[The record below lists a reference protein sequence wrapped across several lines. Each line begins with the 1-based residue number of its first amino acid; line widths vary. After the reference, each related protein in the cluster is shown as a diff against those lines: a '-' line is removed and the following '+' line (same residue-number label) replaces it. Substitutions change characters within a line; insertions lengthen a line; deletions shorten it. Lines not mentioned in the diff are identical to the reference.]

1 MSYSASDDGPLRL
14 CASSEFAT
22 NLSIKFECGMHLV
35 PVSTSSVGCYNFK
48 EALYLGVSVHLHSYR
63 LRNFRRLKDAH
74 IELADDISIFV
85 GSNNSGKTS
94 ATQAIHSFIAGGR
107 DRFSLYDFSSSC
119 WKVLDDAGEINLADP
134 IPEGFSL
141 PSMDLDLWFEV
152 AASDLYLVIPL
163 LPSTAWEGTKVG
175 IRVSLTARSSIDVIR
190 NYQEAKAKGA
200 EQIAGLS
207 LEAQYVPWP
216 RSMTDYLQRE
226 LKSEYEL
233 RYFILDHTQ
242 FDESF
247 REIGGYAPDELGGE
261 PGGGAI
267 LKSLI
272 QIDNLGAQRHLAD
285 PNPEAGGRSEDLSK
299 CLSRFYKR
307 NLNQRQDDHTALK
320 ALFDSERALN
330 IHLDEVFKPMLYR
343 LAKLGYPGISNPQL
357 KIMSA
362 LDPAHVMSQDARVH
376 YKLGDDDSAATLPDS
391 YNGLGFKN
399 LIYMV
404 VEILDAQARWASME
418 SRPPLHLIFVEEPE
432 AHLHAQLQQVFI
444 RNVLELMKVEGD
456 DQSIFSSQMVI
467 TTHSPHIL
475 YERGFKPIRYF
486 RRKKVG
492 AEQVTEVLNL
502 SAFYQAQPD
511 DRDFLERYLKL
522 THCDLFFSDAAIL
535 VEGNVERLLLPI
547 MIRKVAKTLRSACLC
562 ILEVGGAFGH
572 RFQSLIEFLGL
583 TALIIT
589 DIDSVALVAA
599 DAAAD
604 DEEVE
609 EFEVLAEAD
618 EDAEAEVAV
627 QAQNGGLEVDANP
640 IGGVPKKKYGKAC
653 LPSEPGA
660 ATSNQTLIKWLPGKL
675 SIEDLSVASEAEK
688 THELE
693 DGARVRVAYQTKRA
707 VTWNGATETLCGRTL
722 EEDFGLE
729 NPEWSQA
736 VARKLL
742 GLIVKGGVV
751 DPNALAK
758 GLHDKV
764 SRKNFDKTKFALA
777 VLTEDEDAWHVPTYI
792 RDGLV
797 WLKDEVRIELEPI
810 LADATSIDPEVVL
823 EEEA

>member
-1 MSYSASDDGPLRL
+1 M
-14 CASSEFAT
+14 
-22 NLSIKFECGMHLV
+22 
-35 PVSTSSVGCYNFK
+35 
-48 EALYLGVSVHLHSYR
+48 HLHSYR
-63 LRNFRRLKDAH
+63 LRNFRRLKDTH

-94 ATQAIHSFIAGGR
+94 ATQAIHAFIAGGK

-119 WKVLDDAGEINLADP
+119 WKTFEEAGNINLANP

-141 PSMDLDLWFEV
+141 PSIELDLWFEV

-175 IRVSLTARSSIDVIR
+175 IRVSLAARNPVNLIQ

-200 EQIAGLS
+200 EQAAGLPAES
-207 LEAQYVPWP
+207 KYVPWP
-216 RSMTDYLQRE
+216 RSMTEYLQRE
-226 LKSEYEL
+226 LRREYDL
-233 RYFILDHTQ
+233 RYFILDRTQ
-242 FDESF
+242 FDENF
-247 REIGGYAPDELGGE
+247 REIDDYVPDELGGE
-261 PGGGAI
+261 PGGGTI

-272 QIDNLGAQRHLAD
+272 HIDNLGAQRHLAD

-299 CLSRFYKR
+299 RLSRFYKR

-320 ALFDSERALN
+320 ALFDSEQALN
-330 IHLDEVFKPMLYR
+330 DHLDGVFKPMLDR
-343 LAKLGYPGISNPQL
+343 LAKLGYPGINNPQL

-376 YKLGDDDSAATLPDS
+376 YQIGEGEDIATLPDS

-404 VEILDAQARWASME
+404 VEILDAQARWATMDN
-418 SRPPLHLIFVEEPE
+418 RPPLHLIFVEEPE

-444 RNVLELMKVEGD
+444 RNVLELLNIED
-456 DQSIFSSQMVI
+456 DDGSIFGSQMVI

-492 AEQVTEVLNL
+492 KEQLTEVLNL
-502 SAFYQAQPD
+502 SAFYQAQPR

-522 THCDLFFSDAAIL
+522 THCDLFFADAAIL
-535 VEGNVERLLLPI
+535 VEGNVERLLLPV

-583 TALIIT
+583 TTLIIT
-589 DIDSVALVAA
+589 DIDSVALVVPAA
-599 DAAAD
+599 GDAD
-604 DEEVE
+604 DAEEVE
-609 EFEVLAEAD
+609 EFEVPADVEGNVAGDAQDEGQDPTGEQLAPA
-618 EDAEAEVAV
+618 
-627 QAQNGGLEVDANP
+627 
-640 IGGVPKKKYGKAC
+640 PKKKYGKAC
-653 LPSEPGA
+653 LPTEQDA

-675 SIEDLSVASEAEK
+675 TIEDLRNASDADK

-693 DGARVRVAYQTKRA
+693 DDAKVRVAFQTERA
-707 VTWNGATETLCGRTL
+707 VTWNGTTEALCGRTL

-736 VARKLL
+736 EERKHL
-742 GLIVKGGVV
+742 GLVVKGEAA
-751 DPNALAK
+751 DPVALAK
-758 GLHDKV
+758 GLHQRV
-764 SRKNFDKTKFALA
+764 SRKSFDKTKFALA
-777 VLTEDEDAWHVPTYI
+777 VLTEDEGAWEVPAYI

-797 WLKDEVRIELEPI
+797 WLKGEVRIELETVLP
-810 LADATSIDPEVVL
+810 DAVPAAEVGVIGG
-823 EEEA
+823 EHE

>member
-1 MSYSASDDGPLRL
+1 M
-14 CASSEFAT
+14 
-22 NLSIKFECGMHLV
+22 
-35 PVSTSSVGCYNFK
+35 
-48 EALYLGVSVHLHSYR
+48 HLHSYR

-94 ATQAIHSFIAGGR
+94 ATQAIHAFVMGGK

-119 WKVLDDAGEINLADP
+119 WKTFDEVGNINLADQ
-134 IPEGFSL
+134 IPEELLL
-141 PSMDLDLWFEV
+141 PSIDLDLWFEV
-152 AASDLYLVIPL
+152 AVSDLYLVIPL
-163 LPSTAWEGTKVG
+163 LPSTAWEGSKVG
-175 IRVSLTARSSIDVIR
+175 MRVSLVARNPINLIK
-190 NYQEAKAKGA
+190 NYQEAKAKGT
-200 EQIAGLS
+200 EQAVGLPPES
-207 LEAQYVPWP
+207 QYVPWP

-233 RYFILDHTQ
+233 RYFILDSTQ
-242 FDESF
+242 FDEKF
-247 REIGGYAPDELGGE
+247 REIGDYVPDELGGE
-261 PGGGAI
+261 PGGGTI

-272 QIDNLGAQRHLAD
+272 HIDNLGAQRHLAD
-285 PNPEAGGRSEDLSK
+285 PNPDAGGRSEDLSK
-299 CLSRFYKR
+299 RLSRFYKR
-307 NLNQRQDDHTALK
+307 NLNQRKDDHTALK
-320 ALFDSERALN
+320 ALFESEQALN
-330 IHLDEVFKPMLYR
+330 DHLDGVFKPMLDR
-343 LAKLGYPGISNPQL
+343 LAKLGYPGIDNPRL

-376 YKLGDDDSAATLPDS
+376 YQLGDGEDTATLPDS

-404 VEILDAQARWASME
+404 VEILDAQARWATMDD
-418 SRPPLHLIFVEEPE
+418 RPPLHLIFVEEPE

-444 RNVLELMKVEGD
+444 RNVLELLTIEGD
-456 DQSIFSSQMVI
+456 DGSIFGSQMVI

-486 RRKKVG
+486 RRKKEG
-492 AEQVTEVLNL
+492 KGQLTEVLNL

-535 VEGNVERLLLPI
+535 VEGNVERLLLPV

-583 TALIIT
+583 TTLIIT
-589 DIDSVALVAA
+589 DIDSVALVPL
-599 DAAAD
+599 AAD
-604 DEEVE
+604 DAVDDDEVE
-609 EFEVLAEAD
+609 EFEVPADAD
-618 EDAEAEVAV
+618 ESVAL
-627 QAQNGGLEVDANP
+627 QAQDNGPDQVGDPVALA
-640 IGGVPKKKYGKAC
+640 PKMKYGKAC
-653 LPSEPGA
+653 LPNEPDA

-675 SIEDLSVASEAEK
+675 TINDLHKASEEDK
-688 THELE
+688 THNLE
-693 DGARVRVAYQTKRA
+693 DGAKVRVAYQTERA
-707 VTWNGATETLCGRTL
+707 VTWNGATQTLCGRTL

-736 VARKLL
+736 AERKPL
-742 GLIVKGGVV
+742 GLIVKGGAA
-751 DPNALAK
+751 DPSALAK
-758 GLHDKV
+758 GLHQKV
-764 SRKNFDKTKFALA
+764 SRKSFDKTKFALA
-777 VLTEDEDAWHVPTYI
+777 VLTEDEDIWHVPTYI

-797 WLKDEVRIELEPI
+797 WLKDEVRIELETVLSDAVPI
-810 LADATSIDPEVVL
+810 AEDVAIENKH
-823 EEEA
+823 E

>member
-1 MSYSASDDGPLRL
+1 M
-14 CASSEFAT
+14 
-22 NLSIKFECGMHLV
+22 
-35 PVSTSSVGCYNFK
+35 
-48 EALYLGVSVHLHSYR
+48 HLHSYR

-94 ATQAIHSFIAGGR
+94 ATQAIHTFVTGGR

-119 WKVLDDAGEINLADP
+119 WKAFDEAGGINLAEP
-134 IPEGFSL
+134 IPDGLSL
-141 PSMDLDLWFEV
+141 PSIELDLWFEV
-152 AASDLYLVIPL
+152 AAPDLYLVIPL

-175 IRVSLTARSSIDVIR
+175 IRVSLTARNPINLIQ
-190 NYQEAKAKGA
+190 NYQDAKAKGTEQAA
-200 EQIAGLS
+200 ELPPGS
-207 LEAQYVPWP
+207 QYVPWP

-226 LKSEYEL
+226 LKNEYEL
-233 RYFILDHTQ
+233 RYFILDRTQ
-242 FDESF
+242 FDENF
-247 REIGGYAPDELGGE
+247 REIGDYVPEELGGE
-261 PGGGAI
+261 PGGGTI

-272 QIDNLGAQRHLAD
+272 HIDSLGAQRHQAD

-299 CLSRFYKR
+299 RLSRFYKR
-307 NLNQRQDDHTALK
+307 NLDQRQDDHIALK
-320 ALFDSERALN
+320 ALFESEQALN
-330 IHLDEVFKPMLYR
+330 IHLDGVFKPMLDR
-343 LAKLGYPGISNPQL
+343 LAKLGYPGINNPRL

-376 YKLGDDDSAATLPDS
+376 YQIGDGDDIATLPDS

-404 VEILDAQARWASME
+404 VEILDAQARWVSMDN
-418 SRPPLHLIFVEEPE
+418 RPPLHLIFVEEPE

-444 RNVLELMKVEGD
+444 RNVLELLNIEGD
-456 DQSIFSSQMVI
+456 DGSIFGSQMVI

-486 RRKKVG
+486 RRKKAG
-492 AEQVTEVLNL
+492 NEQLTEVLNL
-502 SAFYQAQPD
+502 SAFYQAQPN

-535 VEGNVERLLLPI
+535 VEGNVERLLLPV
-547 MIRKVAKTLRSACLC
+547 MIRKAAKTLRSACLC

-583 TALIIT
+583 TTLIVT
-589 DIDSVALVAA
+589 DIDSVALVAPEA
-599 DAAAD
+599 GDAVD

-609 EFEVLAEAD
+609 EFEVPAD
-618 EDAEAEVAV
+618 EEEGIAV
-627 QAQNGGLEVDANP
+627 QSQDDGQNPVGEPVAAPL
-640 IGGVPKKKYGKAC
+640 KKKYGKAC
-653 LPSEPGA
+653 LPNAPGA

-675 SIEDLSVASEAEK
+675 TIEDLRNASEADK

-693 DGARVRVAYQTKRA
+693 DGAKVRVAYQTERA
-707 VTWNGATETLCGRTL
+707 VTWNGSTENLCGRTL

-736 VARKLL
+736 AARKPL
-742 GLIVKGGVV
+742 GLFVKGGAA
-751 DPNALAK
+751 DPSSLAK
-758 GLHDKV
+758 GLHQKV

-777 VLTEDEDAWHVPTYI
+777 VLTEKEDAWHVPAYI

-797 WLKDEVRIELEPI
+797 WLKDEIRIELE
-810 LADATSIDPEVVL
+810 TVL
-823 EEEA
+823 PDVIPNAEAGAIGAEHE

>member
-1 MSYSASDDGPLRL
+1 M
-14 CASSEFAT
+14 
-22 NLSIKFECGMHLV
+22 
-35 PVSTSSVGCYNFK
+35 
-48 EALYLGVSVHLHSYR
+48 HLHSYR
-63 LRNFRRLKDAH
+63 LKNFRRLKDAH

-94 ATQAIHSFIAGGR
+94 ATQAIHAFVSGGR
-107 DRFSLYDFSSSC
+107 DRFSLYDFSSAC
-119 WKVLDDAGEINLADP
+119 WKAFDEAGGINLAEP
-134 IPEGFSL
+134 IPDSFSL
-141 PSMDLDLWFEV
+141 PSIELDLWFEV
-152 AASDLYLVIPL
+152 AAPDLYLVIPL

-175 IRVSLTARSSIDVIR
+175 IRVSLTARNPINLIQ
-190 NYQEAKAKGA
+190 NYQEAKTKGTEQAAKLQPG
-200 EQIAGLS
+200 S
-207 LEAQYVPWP
+207 QYVPWP

-226 LKSEYEL
+226 LKGEYEL
-233 RYFILDHTQ
+233 RYFILDRTQ
-242 FDESF
+242 FDENF
-247 REIGGYAPDELGGE
+247 REIGSYVPEELGGE
-261 PGGGAI
+261 PGGGTI

-272 QIDNLGAQRHLAD
+272 HIDSLGAQRHLAD

-299 CLSRFYKR
+299 RLSRFYKR
-307 NLNQRQDDHTALK
+307 NLDQRQDDHTALE
-320 ALFDSERALN
+320 ALFESEQALN
-330 IHLDEVFKPMLYR
+330 SHLDGVFKPMLDR
-343 LAKLGYPGISNPQL
+343 LAKLGYPGISNPRL

-376 YKLGDDDSAATLPDS
+376 YQIGDGEDIVTLPDS

-404 VEILDAQARWASME
+404 VEILDAQARWLSMDN
-418 SRPPLHLIFVEEPE
+418 RPPLHLIFVEEPE

-444 RNVLELMKVEGD
+444 RNVLELLNIEGD
-456 DQSIFSSQMVI
+456 DGSIFSSQMVI

-492 AEQVTEVLNL
+492 NEQLTEVLNL
-502 SAFYQAQPD
+502 SAFYEAQPG

-583 TALIIT
+583 TTLIVT
-589 DIDSVALVAA
+589 DIDSVALVPPEA
-599 DAAAD
+599 DDPVD

-609 EFEVLAEAD
+609 EFEVPAD
-618 EDAEAEVAV
+618 EGEGTALQAQDDGQDPVGEPVAV
-627 QAQNGGLEVDANP
+627 LL
-640 IGGVPKKKYGKAC
+640 KKKYGKAC
-653 LPSEPGA
+653 LPNEPGA

-675 SIEDLSVASEAEK
+675 TIEDLRNASEADK

-693 DGARVRVAYQTKRA
+693 DGAKVRVAYQTERA
-707 VTWNGATETLCGRTL
+707 VTWNGSTQNLCGRTL

-736 VARKLL
+736 SARKPL
-742 GLIVKGGVV
+742 GLIVKGGAA
-751 DPNALAK
+751 DPIALAK
-758 GLHDKV
+758 GLHQKV
-764 SRKNFDKTKFALA
+764 SRKNFDKTKFALG
-777 VLTEDEDAWHVPTYI
+777 VLTENEDAWHVPAYI

-797 WLKDEVRIELEPI
+797 WLKDEVRIELE
-810 LADATSIDPEVVL
+810 TVL
-823 EEEA
+823 PDVAPNTEAIAIGAEHE

>member
-1 MSYSASDDGPLRL
+1 
-14 CASSEFAT
+14 
-22 NLSIKFECGMHLV
+22 MHI
-35 PVSTSSVGCYNFK
+35 
-48 EALYLGVSVHLHSYR
+48 HSYR
-63 LRNFRRLKDAH
+63 LRNYRRLKEAH

-94 ATQAIHSFIAGGR
+94 ATQAIYSFITGGR

-119 WKVLDDAGEINLADP
+119 WKALDEAGNINLADT
-134 IPEGFSL
+134 IPENFSL
-141 PSMDLDLWFEV
+141 PSIDFDLWFEV
-152 AASDLYLVIPL
+152 AAPDLYLVIPL

-175 IRVSLTARSSIDVIR
+175 IRVSLTARNHINLIQ
-190 NYQEAKAKGA
+190 NYQEARAKGA
-200 EQIAGLS
+200 EKATDLPPGS
-207 LEAQYVPWP
+207 QYVPWP
-216 RSMTDYLQRE
+216 RSLTDYLQRE

-233 RYFILDHTQ
+233 RYFILDRTQ
-242 FDESF
+242 FDENF
-247 REIGGYAPDELGGE
+247 CEIDDYVPDELGGE
-261 PGGGAI
+261 PGGGTI

-272 QIDNLGAQRHLAD
+272 HIDNLGAQRHLAD
-285 PNPEAGGRSEDLSK
+285 PNPEAKGRSEDLSK
-299 CLSRFYKR
+299 RLSRFYKR

-320 ALFDSERALN
+320 ALFDSEQALN
-330 IHLDEVFKPMLYR
+330 IHLDGVFKPMLER
-343 LAKLGYPGISNPQL
+343 LAKLGYPGINNPRL

-376 YKLGDDDSAATLPDS
+376 YQLGEGDDSATLPDS

-404 VEILDAQARWASME
+404 VEILDAQELWAKMDN
-418 SRPPLHLIFVEEPE
+418 RPPLHLIFVEEPE

-444 RNVLELMKVEGD
+444 RNVLELLTIENDNG
-456 DQSIFSSQMVI
+456 SIFSSQMVI

-492 AEQVTEVLNL
+492 EEQLTEVLNL
-502 SAFYQAQPD
+502 SAFYEAQLD

-547 MIRKVAKTLRSACLC
+547 MIQKVAKTLRSACLC

-583 TALIIT
+583 TTLIIT
-589 DIDSVALVAA
+589 DIDSVALMAPAVG
-599 DAAAD
+599 DVVD
-604 DEEVE
+604 DDEVE
-609 EFEVLAEAD
+609 EFEVPA
-618 EDAEAEVAV
+618 DAEKDVAV
-627 QAQNGGLEVDANP
+627 QVQNDGQDPVGEPA
-640 IGGVPKKKYGKAC
+640 VPALKKKYGKAC

-675 SIEDLSVASEAEK
+675 TIDELRAASETNK

-693 DGARVRVAYQTKRA
+693 DGAKVRVAYQTERA
-707 VTWNGATETLCGRTL
+707 VTWKGTTETLCGRTL

-729 NPEWSQA
+729 NPEWSQSA
-736 VARKLL
+736 ERKEL
-742 GLIVKGGVV
+742 GLVLKSGAI
-751 DPNALAK
+751 DPKALAK
-758 GLHDKV
+758 GLHEKV
-764 SRKNFDKTKFALA
+764 SKKSFDKTKFALA
-777 VLTEDEDAWHVPTYI
+777 VLTEDEDAWHVPAYI

-797 WLKDEVRIELEPI
+797 WLKDEVRLELEPI
-810 LADATSIDPEVVL
+810 PTDAALIAEEVEL
-823 EEEA
+823 GGEHE

>member
-1 MSYSASDDGPLRL
+1 M
-14 CASSEFAT
+14 
-22 NLSIKFECGMHLV
+22 
-35 PVSTSSVGCYNFK
+35 
-48 EALYLGVSVHLHSYR
+48 HLHSYR

-74 IELADDISIFV
+74 IELAEDISIFV

-94 ATQAIHSFIAGGR
+94 ATQAIHSFITGGR

-119 WKVLDDAGEINLADP
+119 WKVLDDAGNINLADP

-141 PSMDLDLWFEV
+141 PSIDLDLWFEV
-152 AASDLYLVIPL
+152 AAPDLYLVIPL

-175 IRVSLTARSSIDVIR
+175 IRVSLTARNALNLIQ
-190 NYQEAKAKGA
+190 NYQVAQAKGA
-200 EQIAGLS
+200 EQVAELPPRS
-207 LEAQYVPWP
+207 QYIPWP

-226 LKSEYEL
+226 IRSEYEL
-233 RYFILDHTQ
+233 RYFILDRTR
-242 FDESF
+242 FDEHLS
-247 REIGGYAPDELGGE
+247 EIGDYIPDELGGE

-272 QIDNLGAQRHLAD
+272 HIDNLGAQRHLAD

-299 CLSRFYKR
+299 RLSRFYKR

-320 ALFDSERALN
+320 ALFDSEQALN
-330 IHLDEVFKPMLYR
+330 VHLDGVFKPTLDR
-343 LAKLGYPGISNPQL
+343 LAKLGYPGINNPRL

-376 YKLGDDDSAATLPDS
+376 YQIGDGDDSATLPDS

-404 VEILDAQARWASME
+404 VEILDAQARWATME
-418 SRPPLHLIFVEEPE
+418 NRPPLHLIFVEEPE

-444 RNVLELMKVEGD
+444 RNVLELLSIEGD
-456 DQSIFSSQMVI
+456 EGSIFGSQMVI

-475 YERGFKPIRYF
+475 YERGFRPIRYF
-486 RRKKVG
+486 RRTKVG
-492 AEQVTEVLNL
+492 TEQLTEVLNL

-583 TALIIT
+583 TTLIIT
-589 DIDSVALVAA
+589 DIDSVALVAL
-599 DAAAD
+599 AAVD
-604 DEEVE
+604 DEETE
-609 EFEVLAEAD
+609 EFEVPV
-618 EDAEAEVAV
+618 EAEEPVAA
-627 QAQNGGLEVDANP
+627 QAQDNAAQEPAAWPV
-640 IGGVPKKKYGKAC
+640 VPATQKKYGKAC
-653 LPSEPGA
+653 LPNEPEA

-675 SIEDLSVASEAEK
+675 TIEDLRAASEVDK
-688 THELE
+688 IHEL
-693 DGARVRVAYQTKRA
+693 DGDAKVRVAYQTERA
-707 VTWNGATETLCGRTL
+707 VTWNGSTQILCGRTL

-736 VARKLL
+736 SARKPL
-742 GLIVKGGVV
+742 GLIVKGGPA
-751 DPNALAK
+751 DPKALAR
-758 GLHDKV
+758 GLHERV
-764 SRKNFDKTKFALA
+764 SRRSFDKTKFALA
-777 VLTEDEDAWHVPTYI
+777 VLTEDENAWHVPAYI

-797 WLKDEVRIELEPI
+797 WLKDEVRIELEAVLP
-810 LADATSIDPEVVL
+810 DAVL
-823 EEEA
+823 VIEDIEIGDEHE

>member
-1 MSYSASDDGPLRL
+1 M
-14 CASSEFAT
+14 
-22 NLSIKFECGMHLV
+22 
-35 PVSTSSVGCYNFK
+35 
-48 EALYLGVSVHLHSYR
+48 HLHSYR

-94 ATQAIHSFIAGGR
+94 ATQAIYSFITGGR

-119 WKVLDDAGEINLADP
+119 WKALDKAGNINLADP
-134 IPEGFSL
+134 IPESFSL
-141 PSMDLDLWFEV
+141 PSIDLDLWFEV
-152 AASDLYLVIPL
+152 AAPDLYLVIPL

-175 IRVSLTARSSIDVIR
+175 IRVSLTARNPINLIQ
-190 NYQEAKAKGA
+190 NYQEATAKGA
-200 EQIAGLS
+200 EQAKKLQPNS
-207 LEAQYVPWP
+207 QYIPWP
-216 RSMTDYLQRE
+216 RSMKDYLHRE

-233 RYFILDHTQ
+233 RYFILDRTQ

-247 REIGGYAPDELGGE
+247 CEIGDYVPDELGGE
-261 PGGGAI
+261 PGGGTI

-272 QIDNLGAQRHLAD
+272 HIDNLGAQRHLAD

-299 CLSRFYKR
+299 RLSRFYKR
-307 NLNQRQDDHTALK
+307 NLNQRQDDHEALR
-320 ALFDSERALN
+320 ALFDSEQAMN
-330 IHLDEVFKPMLYR
+330 IHLDGVFKPMLER
-343 LAKLGYPGISNPQL
+343 LAKLGYPGINNPQL

-376 YKLGDDDSAATLPDS
+376 YQIGDGDDSSTLPDS

-404 VEILDAQARWASME
+404 VEILDAQERWAKMDN
-418 SRPPLHLIFVEEPE
+418 RPPLHLIFVEEPE

-444 RNVLELMKVEGD
+444 RNVLELLNIENDNG
-456 DQSIFSSQMVI
+456 SIFSSQMVI

-486 RRKKVG
+486 RRKKIG
-492 AEQVTEVLNL
+492 EEQLTEVLNL
-502 SAFYQAQPD
+502 SAFYEAQPD

-547 MIRKVAKTLRSACLC
+547 MIQKVAKPLRSACLC

-583 TALIIT
+583 TTLIIT
-589 DIDSVALVAA
+589 DIDSVALMAPAVV
-599 DAAAD
+599 DAVD
-604 DEEVE
+604 DDEVE
-609 EFEVLAEAD
+609 EFEVPA
-618 EDAEAEVAV
+618 DAERDVAV
-627 QAQNGGLEVDANP
+627 QVQNDGQDPVGEPAAPAL
-640 IGGVPKKKYGKAC
+640 KKKYGKAC

-675 SIEDLSVASEAEK
+675 TIDELRAASETNK
-688 THELE
+688 THDLE
-693 DGARVRVAYQTKRA
+693 DGAKVRVAYQTERA
-707 VTWNGATETLCGRTL
+707 VTWKGTTETLCGRTL

-729 NPEWSQA
+729 NPEWSQSA
-736 VARKLL
+736 ERKEL
-742 GLIVKGGVV
+742 GLVLKSGAV
-751 DPNALAK
+751 DPKALAK
-758 GLHDKV
+758 GLHEKV
-764 SRKNFDKTKFALA
+764 SKKSFDKTKFALA

-797 WLKDEVRIELEPI
+797 WLKDEVRIELEPV
-810 LADATSIDPEVVL
+810 LPADALIAEEVVL
-823 EEEA
+823 GGEHE

>member
-1 MSYSASDDGPLRL
+1 MYEWLLSATACGQLWQDKN
-14 CASSEFAT
+14 ASS
-22 NLSIKFECGMHLV
+22 SISEYSLLEVKITAEGF
-35 PVSTSSVGCYNFK
+35 
-48 EALYLGVSVHLHSYR
+48 VHLHSYR

-94 ATQAIHSFIAGGR
+94 ATQAIHAFVTGGK

-119 WKVLDDAGEINLADP
+119 WKAFDEAGDISLAEPVPDD
-134 IPEGFSL
+134 FSL
-141 PSMDLDLWFEV
+141 PSIELDLWFEV

-175 IRVSLTARSSIDVIR
+175 MRVSLTARNPINLIQ

-200 EQIAGLS
+200 EQTAELPS
-207 LEAQYVPWP
+207 ESQYVPWP
-216 RSMTDYLQRE
+216 RSLTNYLQRE

-242 FDESF
+242 FDENF
-247 REIGGYAPDELGGE
+247 RENGDYVPEELGGE
-261 PGGGAI
+261 PGGGTI

-272 QIDNLGAQRHLAD
+272 HIDSLGAQRHLAD

-299 CLSRFYKR
+299 RLSRFYKR

-320 ALFDSERALN
+320 ALFDSEQALN
-330 IHLDEVFKPMLYR
+330 IHLDGVFKPMLDR
-343 LAKLGYPGISNPQL
+343 LAKLGYPGINNPRL
-357 KIMSA
+357 KIISA

-376 YKLGDDDSAATLPDS
+376 YQIGDGEDIATLPDS

-404 VEILDAQARWASME
+404 VEILDAQARWVTMDN
-418 SRPPLHLIFVEEPE
+418 RPPLHLIFVEEPE

-444 RNVLELMKVEGD
+444 RNVLELLNIEGD
-456 DQSIFSSQMVI
+456 DGSIFGSQMVI

-486 RRKKVG
+486 RRRKVG
-492 AEQVTEVLNL
+492 NEQLTQVLNL
-502 SAFYQAQPD
+502 SAFYQSQPD

-547 MIRKVAKTLRSACLC
+547 MIRKVAITLRSACLC

-583 TALIIT
+583 TTLIIT
-589 DIDSVALVAA
+589 DIDSVALMA
-599 DAAAD
+599 DDTED

-609 EFEVLAEAD
+609 EFEVLAD
-618 EDAEAEVAV
+618 EEEVIAA
-627 QAQNGGLEVDANP
+627 QAQDDGDNP
-640 IGGVPKKKYGKAC
+640 AGEPVAPSPKKKYGKAC
-653 LPSEPGA
+653 LPSESGA
-660 ATSNQTLIKWLPGKL
+660 ATSNQTLIKWLPGKQT
-675 SIEDLSVASEAEK
+675 IEDLRNASETDK
-688 THELE
+688 TYELE
-693 DGARVRVAYQTKRA
+693 DGAKVRVAYQTERA
-707 VTWNGATETLCGRTL
+707 VTWNGSTENLCGRTL

-736 VARKLL
+736 AARKPI
-742 GLIVKGGVV
+742 GLFVKGGAI
-751 DPNALAK
+751 DPKALAK
-758 GLHDKV
+758 GLNQKI
-764 SRKNFDKTKFALA
+764 SRKSFDKTKFALG
-777 VLTEDEDAWHVPTYI
+777 VLTENEDAWHVPAYI

-797 WLKDEVRIELEPI
+797 WLKDEVRIELETA
-810 LADATSIDPEVVL
+810 LADAVNIV
-823 EEEA
+823 EAGATGAAHE

>member
-1 MSYSASDDGPLRL
+1 M
-14 CASSEFAT
+14 
-22 NLSIKFECGMHLV
+22 
-35 PVSTSSVGCYNFK
+35 
-48 EALYLGVSVHLHSYR
+48 HLHSYR
-63 LRNFRRLKDAH
+63 LKNFRRLKDAH

-94 ATQAIHSFIAGGR
+94 ATQAIHAFVTGGK

-119 WKVLDDAGEINLADP
+119 WKTFDEAGSINLAEP
-134 IPEGFSL
+134 VPEGFSL
-141 PSMDLDLWFEV
+141 PSIDLDLWFEV
-152 AASDLYLVIPL
+152 AAPDLYLVIPL
-163 LPSTAWEGTKVG
+163 LPSAAWEGTKVG
-175 IRVSLTARSSIDVIR
+175 IRVSLAARSPLNLIQ
-190 NYQEAKAKGA
+190 NYQEAKAKGTEQAA
-200 EQIAGLS
+200 ELPPGS
-207 LEAQYVPWP
+207 QYVPWP

-233 RYFILDHTQ
+233 RYFILDHTK
-242 FDESF
+242 FDENF
-247 REIGGYAPDELGGE
+247 REIRDYIPEELGGE

-272 QIDNLGAQRHLAD
+272 HIDNLGAQRHLAD

-299 CLSRFYKR
+299 RLSRFYKR
-307 NLNQRQDDHTALK
+307 NLNQRQDDHAALR
-320 ALFDSERALN
+320 ALFESEQALN
-330 IHLDEVFKPMLYR
+330 IHLDGVFKPTLDR
-343 LAKLGYPGISNPQL
+343 LAKLGYPGINNPRL

-376 YKLGDDDSAATLPDS
+376 YQIGDGEDTATLPDS

-404 VEILDAQARWASME
+404 VEILDAQARWVTMDN
-418 SRPPLHLIFVEEPE
+418 RPPLHLIFVEEPE

-444 RNVLELMKVEGD
+444 RNVLELLNIEGD
-456 DQSIFSSQMVI
+456 DESIFGSQMVI

-492 AEQVTEVLNL
+492 KEQLTEVLNL

-535 VEGNVERLLLPI
+535 VEGNVERLLLPV

-583 TALIIT
+583 TTLIIT
-589 DIDSVALVAA
+589 DIDSVALVAP
-599 DAAAD
+599 AAGAAID

-609 EFEVLAEAD
+609 EFEVPAD
-618 EDAEAEVAV
+618 GEDDVAMQV
-627 QAQNGGLEVDANP
+627 QDDGQHPAGEPAAP
-640 IGGVPKKKYGKAC
+640 PPKRKYGKAC
-653 LPSEPGA
+653 LPNEPGA

-675 SIEDLSVASEAEK
+675 TIEDLRNASEADK

-693 DGARVRVAYQTKRA
+693 DDAKVRVAYQTERLI
-707 VTWNGATETLCGRTL
+707 TWNGSTETLCGRTL

-736 VARKLL
+736 EERNPL
-742 GLIVKGGVV
+742 GLIVKGGAT
-751 DPNALAK
+751 DPSALAK
-758 GLHDKV
+758 GLHERV

-777 VLTEDEDAWHVPTYI
+777 VLTENEDAWHVPAYI

-797 WLKDEVRIELEPI
+797 WLKDEVRIELETVMP
-810 LADATSIDPEVVL
+810 DAVPMA
-823 EEEA
+823 EAGAIGAEHE

>member
-1 MSYSASDDGPLRL
+1 M
-14 CASSEFAT
+14 
-22 NLSIKFECGMHLV
+22 
-35 PVSTSSVGCYNFK
+35 
-48 EALYLGVSVHLHSYR
+48 HLHSYR

-94 ATQAIHSFIAGGR
+94 ATQAIHSFIVGGK
-107 DRFSLYDFSSSC
+107 DRFSLYDFNSSC
-119 WKVLDDAGEINLADP
+119 WKALDEAGNINLTAP
-134 IPEGFSL
+134 IPEGFAL
-141 PSMDLDLWFEV
+141 PSIDLDLWFEV
-152 AASDLYLVIPL
+152 AAPDLYLVIPL
-163 LPSTAWEGTKVG
+163 LPSTAWEDTKVG
-175 IRVSLTARSSIDVIR
+175 IRVSLTPRNAIDLIR
-190 NYQEAKAKGA
+190 NYQEAKAKGTEQTA
-200 EQIAGLS
+200 ELPPGS
-207 LEAQYVPWP
+207 QYVPWP

-233 RYFILDHTQ
+233 RYFILDRTQ
-242 FDESF
+242 FDGNF
-247 REIGGYAPDELGGE
+247 CEIGNYVPDELGGD
-261 PGGGAI
+261 PGGGTI

-272 QIDNLGAQRHLAD
+272 HIDNLGAQRHLAD
-285 PNPEAGGRSEDLSK
+285 PNPESGSRSEDLSK
-299 CLSRFYKR
+299 RLSRFYKR
-307 NLNQRQDDHTALK
+307 NLNQRQDDHSALK
-320 ALFDSERALN
+320 ALFDSEQALN
-330 IHLDEVFKPMLYR
+330 IHLDGVFKPTLDR
-343 LAKLGYPGISNPQL
+343 LAKLGYPGINNPRL

-376 YKLGDDDSAATLPDS
+376 YQIGDNDDTATLPDS

-404 VEILDAQARWASME
+404 VEILDAQARWVTMDN
-418 SRPPLHLIFVEEPE
+418 RPPLHLIFVEEPE

-444 RNVLELMKVEGD
+444 RNVLELLNIEGD
-456 DQSIFSSQMVI
+456 DGSIFASQMVI

-492 AEQVTEVLNL
+492 GEQLTEVLNL
-502 SAFYQAQPD
+502 SAFYQAQPE

-535 VEGNVERLLLPI
+535 VEGNVERLLLPV

-583 TALIIT
+583 TTLIIT
-589 DIDSVALVAA
+589 DIDSVSLAA
-599 DAAAD
+599 GDVVD

-609 EFEVLAEAD
+609 EFEVPANMEDVAFLAHD
-618 EDAEAEVAV
+618 EEQGPVREPVV
-627 QAQNGGLEVDANP
+627 P
-640 IGGVPKKKYGKAC
+640 VPKTKYGRAC

-675 SIEDLSVASEAEK
+675 TIEDLRAATEADK
-688 THELE
+688 IDELE
-693 DGARVRVAYQTKRA
+693 NDAKVRVAYQTERA
-707 VTWNGATETLCGRTL
+707 VIWNGATETLCGRTL

-729 NPEWSQA
+729 NPEWSQVA
-736 VARKLL
+736 ARKLL
-742 GLIVKGGVV
+742 GLIVKGGAV
-751 DPNALAK
+751 DPRALAK
-758 GLHDKV
+758 ALHEKV
-764 SRKNFDKTKFALA
+764 SRKSFDKTKFALA
-777 VLTEDEDAWHVPTYI
+777 VLTEDEDAWNVPAYI

-797 WLKDEVRIELEPI
+797 WLKNEVQIELETVP
-810 LADATSIDPEVVL
+810 AEVMLTTENVAIG
-823 EEEA
+823 ENHE

>member
-1 MSYSASDDGPLRL
+1 M
-14 CASSEFAT
+14 
-22 NLSIKFECGMHLV
+22 
-35 PVSTSSVGCYNFK
+35 
-48 EALYLGVSVHLHSYR
+48 HLHSYR

-94 ATQAIHSFIAGGR
+94 ATQAIHSFITGGK

-119 WKVLDDAGEINLADP
+119 WEALDEAGNINLADP

-141 PSMDLDLWFEV
+141 PNIDLDLWFEV
-152 AASDLYLVIPL
+152 EAPDLYLVIPL
-163 LPSTAWEGTKVG
+163 LPSITWEGTKVG
-175 IRVSLTARSSIDVIR
+175 IRVSLTARNSINLIR
-190 NYQEAKAKGA
+190 NYQEAKANNAQLAA
-200 EQIAGLS
+200 ELPPDS
-207 LEAQYVPWP
+207 QYVPWP
-216 RSMTDYLQRE
+216 RSMTEYLQRE
-226 LKSEYEL
+226 LKSEYAL
-233 RYFILDHTQ
+233 RYFILDCTQ
-242 FDESF
+242 FDENF
-247 REIGGYAPDELGGE
+247 REVGDYVPDELSGE
-261 PGGGAI
+261 PGGGVI

-299 CLSRFYKR
+299 RLSRFYKR
-307 NLNQRQDDHTALK
+307 NLNQRQDDHKALK
-320 ALFDSERALN
+320 ALFDSEQALN
-330 IHLDEVFKPMLYR
+330 KHLDDVFEPMLNR
-343 LAKLGYPGISNPQL
+343 LADLGYPGVNNPRL

-362 LDPAHVMSQDARVH
+362 LNPAHVMSQDARVH
-376 YKLGDDDSAATLPDS
+376 YQVGDGDDATTLPDS

-404 VEILDAQARWASME
+404 VEVLDAQARWATME
-418 SRPPLHLIFVEEPE
+418 NRPPLHLIFVEEPE

-444 RNVLELMKVEGD
+444 RKVLDLLKIEGD
-456 DQSIFSSQMVI
+456 DGSIFRSQMVI

-492 AEQVTEVLNL
+492 SEQLTEVLNL
-502 SAFYQAQPD
+502 SAFYQAQEG

-535 VEGNVERLLLPI
+535 VEGNVERLLLPV

-572 RFQSLIEFLGL
+572 RFQSLIEFLAL
-583 TALIIT
+583 TTLIIT
-589 DIDSVALVAA
+589 DIDSVALVAS
-599 DAAAD
+599 AAD
-604 DEEVE
+604 GAVGDEEVE
-609 EFEVLAEAD
+609 EFEVPA
-618 EDAEAEVAV
+618 DAEEDVAV
-627 QAQNGGLEVDANP
+627 QTQDEAQGPVGEAVAPLP
-640 IGGVPKKKYGKAC
+640 RKKYGKAC
-653 LPSEPGA
+653 LPSEVGA

-675 SIEDLSVASEAEK
+675 TVQDLHAASEADK

-693 DGARVRVAYQTKRA
+693 DGAKVRVAYQTERA

-729 NPEWSQA
+729 NPEWSQ
-736 VARKLL
+736 VEARKQL
-742 GLIVKGGVV
+742 GLIVKGGAA

-758 GLHDKV
+758 GLHEKV
-764 SRKNFDKTKFALA
+764 SRKSFDKTKFALA
-777 VLTEDEDAWHVPTYI
+777 VLTEDEDAWHVPSYI

-797 WLKDEVRIELEPI
+797 WLKDEVRIELEPVLPDTALI
-810 LADATSIDPEVVL
+810 AEEVTVGG
-823 EEEA
+823 ERE